1 MAEPGAIHGE
11 VARMHDLPMLIAT
24 ARQCVEKRL
33 AIPVL
38 QPGLNTQGA
47 VVKRVEFARVAKHLL
62 VMHLAFD
69 KGKPTP

>member
-1 MAEPGAIHGE
+1 M
-11 VARMHDLPMLIAT
+11 
-24 ARQCVEKRL
+24 
-33 AIPVL
+33 PVL